1 MKVLLL
7 APQPFFEERGTPIA
21 VKWVAETLAALGH
34 QVDLLAF
41 PFGQEVAIPGV
52 RLLRCARPPGVKRVP
67 IGFSPQKLLCDVN
80 LIRAARGLLRASRYD
95 VIHACEESV
104 FPALLLARRHG
115 ARLVYDMDSSMA
127 DQLMEKWGWLRAFRW
142 LLEGFEKRAARGADL
157 ILPVC
162 RSLAEK
168 AERFAPGQRLVI
180 LHDMAIESPEVPPGT
195 EDLRR
200 TLNLSGPLILYVG
213 NLEHYQGIDLL
224 LDGFAETRADAS
236 LVIIGGNE
244 KDVSAYRAQVEQR
257 GLAARVHLLGPR
269 PLGRLQYYLNQADIL
284 VSPRLRGVNTPM
296 KVYSYLLAGKAIVAT
311 RIVSHTQ
318 VLEDDFAR
326 LVEPQ
331 ASAMATALRELVADG
346 ELRARLGASAAR
358 IARERHS
365 REAYR
370 ATLSRAYALIAE
382 GDG

>member
-21 VKWVAETLAALGH
+21 VRWVAETLAELGH
-34 QVDLLAF
+34 DVDLLAF
-41 PFGQEVAIPGV
+41 PFGQEVALPGV
-52 RLLRCARPPGVKRVP
+52 RILRCTRPRGVKRVP
-67 IGFSPQKLLCDVN
+67 IGFSPQKLLCDVH
-80 LIRAARGLLRASRYD
+80 LIRAARRLLRENRYD
-95 VIHACEESV
+95 VIHACEESI
-104 FPALLLARRHG
+104 FPALLLARRHR

-157 ILPVC
+157 VLPVC
-162 RSLAEK
+162 RSLADK
-168 AERFAPGQRLVI
+168 VAAFAPGQRLAI
-180 LHDMAIESPEVPPGT
+180 LHDMAIESPAVPPGT
-195 EDLRR
+195 EELRE
-200 TLNLSGPLILYVG
+200 TLNLQGPLLLYVG

-224 LDGFAETRADAS
+224 IDGFAAAGVDAH
-236 LVIIGGNE
+236 LVIIGGSE
-244 KDVSAYRAQVEQR
+244 KDVAAYRAQVEPR
-257 GLAARVHLLGPR
+257 GLAGRVHVLGPR
-269 PLGRLQYYLNQADIL
+269 PLGRLQYYLSQADIL

-296 KVYSYLLAGKAIVAT
+296 KIYSYLLAGKAIVAT

-318 VLEDDFAR
+318 VLDDGFTR

-331 ASAMATALRELVADG
+331 APALAAALRELVADG
-346 ELRARLGASAAR
+346 ALRARLGGAAAR

-370 ATLSRAYALIAE
+370 ATLARAYASLPAP
-382 GDG
+382 